1 MSKKAENEKKSIT
14 KSLKL
19 SPDIADK
26 INEEA
31 KLKGMN
37 FSQYMIDCAIH
48 KDNALTPEIMC
59 HIENVIEMCVRIA
72 DENKNDLLRMEADKL
87 WEYLK

>member
-19 SPDIADK
+19 SPDIVSK
-26 INEEA
+26 IDAEA
-31 KLKGMN
+31 KQKGMN

-59 HIENVIEMCVRIA
+59 RIDNVIEMCVRIA
-72 DENKNDLLRMEADKL
+72 DENNNDLIRMEADKL

>member
-19 SPDIADK
+19 SPDVATK
-26 INEEA
+26 INEDA
-31 KLKGMN
+31 KQKGMN

-59 HIENVIEMCVRIA
+59 RIENVIEMCVRIA
-72 DENKNDLLRMEADKL
+72 DENNNELIRMEADKL

>member
-19 SPDIADK
+19 SPDVATK
-26 INEEA
+26 INEDA
-31 KLKGMN
+31 KQKGMN

-59 HIENVIEMCVRIA
+59 RIENVIEMCVRIA
-72 DENKNDLLRMEADKL
+72 EENNNELIRMEADKL
-87 WEYLK
+87 W

>member
-19 SPDIADK
+19 SPDIASK
-26 INEEA
+26 IDAEA
-31 KLKGMN
+31 KQKGMN

-59 HIENVIEMCVRIA
+59 RIENVIEMCVRIA
-72 DENKNDLLRMEADKL
+72 DENNNELLRMEADKL

>member
-1 MSKKAENEKKSIT
+1 MSKKADNEKKSIT

-19 SPDIADK
+19 SPDVATK
-26 INEEA
+26 INEDA
-31 KLKGMN
+31 KQKGMN

-59 HIENVIEMCVRIA
+59 RIENVIEMCVRIA
-72 DENKNDLLRMEADKL
+72 DEDNNELLRMEADKL

>member
-1 MSKKAENEKKSIT
+1 MSKKSEKEKKSIT

-19 SPDIADK
+19 SPDVANK
-26 INEEA
+26 INEDA
-31 KLKGMN
+31 KQKGMN

-59 HIENVIEMCVRIA
+59 RIENVIEMCVRIA
-72 DENKNDLLRMEADKL
+72 DENNNELLRMEADKL